1 MHFQFQFL
9 TKNEQINIEIM
20 GVAFTCQDYHAIG
33 TTFWLGN
40 WFTFWFFLITDKL
53 TQRLLLCLI
62 YLAILFFFFFFFVW
76 TNQHW
81 DGSSLSELPGDLIF
95 WLLHVFLTFYRKLL
109 QNLIHSLPVVSLV
122 RLELLWWWWQT
133 KGDDV
138 DDYGGGNDGN
148 VTNVERPMVGCP
160 LLIPF
165 PPRK

>member
-1 MHFQFQFL
+1 MYFLFQFL

-53 TQRLLLCLI
+53 TQRLLVCLI
-62 YLAILFFFFFFFVW
+62 YLAILFFSFFSLFEQINIETGLVCQNYLAISSFDFFMFSW
-76 TNQHW
+76 LFIASFFRIW
-81 DGSSLSELPGDLIF
+81 FIASLWSVL
-95 WLLHVFLTFYRKLL
+95 
-109 QNLIHSLPVVSLV
+109 
-122 RLELLWWWWQT
+122 LELLWWWWQT

-165 PPRK
+165 PPRR